1 MDLMKIAQAMQYVCN
16 WRSRTWW
23 RDRRHQRSSI
33 LLSLLLFTL
42 TLCLTVLPAI
52 ATVPEATTLPIQAS
66 AIAPQQLFEQGTTL
80 YQSGQFAEAASAF
93 QKAAKFYQTQGNRL
107 KQAAMLSNLSLAY
120 QQLGQWQDAKEAIK
134 ESLVLLNGSQ
144 QSLTQNS
151 KLSSE
156 AAQRATQNSHL
167 LAQALDIQAGLQLAT
182 GQSDRALATWQ
193 QVTTLYT
200 QLNDETGVFRSRIN
214 QAKTLQIKGFYRRA
228 LDVLSELNQALVL
241 QPDSL
246 TKAVALRSLGDALQ
260 LTGALEK
267 SRQVLQQSLEM
278 AQRLQAPEAISA
290 AYFSLGNTARAQ
302 KDFPMAIDYYQKAI
316 ANSANPLAKVQAQSN
331 YLSLLNEANQVNNT
345 LEAVQLADQIQLSN
359 LPLNRDSLFA
369 KINYA
374 QTIIQLIGKAKTN
387 QLIASS
393 TPRLT
398 QTVIALL
405 SQTIQQAKDL
415 QDQAAEAYAL
425 GTLGHLYEQMG
436 QWSQAQQLTE
446 QALQQIQTLNAP
458 EITYRY
464 LWQLGRLFVAQSNL
478 PKARVAYE
486 GAIATLKLLRSDL
499 VASDREAQFNF
510 RDGVEPIYREA
521 VALLFTIEK
530 VDPNESNLNQAR
542 QLIEA
547 LQLAELDNFFRAA
560 CVDFKSVSLDD
571 VVNQGDPTA
580 AVIYPIILEQEL
592 QVIVKV
598 SKQPLR
604 HYATHK
610 SHSEIESVLRQLREQ
625 LVDEDTIKKTQALGK
640 EVYTWLIQPIDAELQ
655 QAGIKTLVF
664 VLDGAFRNVP
674 MSTLYDGKQY
684 LIETYAVALN
694 LGLQLPESRTITL
707 RAIAAGLAEPS
718 PALRERYH
726 FSSLPE
732 IKTELNLIQQAG
744 VKTQLLIDQAF
755 KKESLQQAVR
765 SQPSS
770 IVHLATHGKF
780 SSKAEETFVLT
791 ADGPMNVDEFE
802 TLLRVRG
809 QTRAESIELLVL
821 SACQTAAGDERA
833 TLGLAGVAFRAGA
846 RSTLASLW
854 QVDDRATALLMGAF
868 YRELAQ
874 AKVTKAEALRRAQ
887 LTLLSG
893 KFSDENP
900 RYFRPLYWAAYT
912 LVGNWL

>member
-1 MDLMKIAQAMQYVCN
+1 MDLMKTVQVMQSFCN
-16 WRSRTWW
+16 WRSSQHND
-23 RDRRHQRSSI
+23 DRRYKHASLMRA
-33 LLSLLLFTL
+33 LLLFTL
-42 TLCLTVLPAI
+42 TLCLFVLPAI
-52 ATVPEATTLPIQAS
+52 AKDSQPTTIPIQS
-66 AIAPQQLFEQGTTL
+66 TVTAPQQLFEQGAAL

-93 QKAAKFYQTQGNRL
+93 QKAAKFYQTQGDRL
-107 KQAAMLSNLSLAY
+107 KRAATLSNLSLAY
-120 QQLGQWQDAKEAIK
+120 QQLGQWQDAKAAIE
-134 ESLVLLNGSQ
+134 ESLMLLNGQ
-144 QSLTQNS
+144 QKPSAQSS
-151 KLSSE
+151 KLNLE
-156 AAQRATQNSHL
+156 L
-167 LAQALDIQAGLQLAT
+167 LAQAFDIQAGLQLAT

-193 QVTTLYT
+193 QATTLYT
-200 QLNDETGVFRSRIN
+200 QLNDKTGVFRSRIN

-228 LDVLSELNQALVL
+228 LDVLNEINQVLAL

-246 TKAVALRSLGDALQ
+246 TKAVALRSLGDTLQ
-260 LTGALEK
+260 LTGDLNLA
-267 SRQVLQQSLEM
+267 RQVLQQSLAI
-278 AQRLQAPEAISA
+278 AQHLPDPEALSA
-290 AYFSLGNTARAQ
+290 AYLSLGNTARAQ
-302 KDFPMAIDYYQKAI
+302 KDVPTAIEFYQKAI

-331 YLSLLNEANQVNNT
+331 YLSLLVESGQAKNA
-345 LEAVQLADQIQLSN
+345 LEAIQLAEKIQLSS
-359 LPLNRDSLFA
+359 LPPNQDSLFA

-374 QTIIQLIGKAKTN
+374 QTIIQLMGKAKTN

-393 TPRLT
+393 TSRLT

-425 GTLGHLYEQMG
+425 GTLGHLYEQTQ

-446 QALQQIQTLNAP
+446 QALQQIQPLNAP

-464 LWQLGRLFVAQSNL
+464 LWQLGRLLVAQNNL
-478 PKARVAYE
+478 PRAKTAYE
-486 GAIATLKLLRSDL
+486 GAITTLKTLRSDL
-499 VASDREAQFNF
+499 VATNRETQFNF

-530 VDPNESNLNQAR
+530 IDPNEANLNQAR

-560 CVDFKSVSLDD
+560 CVDFKSVSLDK
-571 VVNQGDPTA
+571 VVDQGDPTA

-592 QVIVKV
+592 QVIVKIP
-598 SKQPLR
+598 KQPLR

-610 SHSEIESVLRQLREQ
+610 PRSEIEGVLRQLREQ

-640 EVYTWLIQPIDAELQ
+640 EVYTWLIQPIAAELQ
-655 QAGIKTLVF
+655 QAEIKTLVF
-664 VLDGAFRNVP
+664 VLDGALRNVP
-674 MSTLYDGKQY
+674 MGALYDGKQY
-684 LIETYAVALN
+684 LIEQHAVALN

-707 RAIAAGLAEPS
+707 KAIAAGLADPS
-718 PALRERYH
+718 PALQERYH
-726 FSSLPE
+726 FGSLPA
-732 IKTELNLIQQAG
+732 IKTELSLIQQAG
-744 VKTQLLIDQAF
+744 VETRILLDQTF
-755 KKESLQQAVR
+755 KKETLQQAVR

-854 QVDDRATALLMGAF
+854 QVDDRATALLMGEF

-893 KFSDENP
+893 KFSEENP